1 MRLLALRALA
11 LAALAR
17 ELATAL
23 DNGFVLPGLYWSTW
37 NHFGGGI
44 GDALLREC
52 ADAMVS
58 SGLRDAGYRGINLDD
73 GASSLC
79 ATRAFAAC
87 PRRLSPSQL
96 TVPAVRSAAA
106 RAASSAQ
113 AGPSTAARTARSTRT
128 LLSSRTA

>member
-1 MRLLALRALA
+1 MLALRALA
-11 LAALAR
+11 LAALAHK
-17 ELATAL
+17 LATAL

-37 NHFGGGI
+37 NHFGGSI

-58 SGLRDAGYRGINLDD
+58 SGLRDVGYRGINLDD

-79 ATRAFAAC
+79 AKRAFAAC
-87 PRRLSPSQL
+87 PRRLSASRL